1 MTGLRRK
8 ARIVALQV
16 LYEIDS
22 SNHKTEDVLTRT
34 IQENTLP
41 ELSTDYARGLVNGVV
56 HNKQAIDANIRR
68 FAPLFPLEQIAI
80 IDRNILRLSIYEIL
94 FDSAVPVK
102 VAANEAVEL
111 AKSFGSDGSP
121 KFINGVLG
129 SVIASSDHLLKNSST
144 SVIASNKVSKQ
155 SQGDR

>member
-22 SNHKTEDVLTRT
+22 SGHNLEEVLTRT
-34 IQENTLP
+34 IQENSLP
-41 ELSTDYARGLVNGVV
+41 EQAVDFARGLVSGVTQ
-56 HNKQAIDANIRR
+56 NKQAIDDEIRR

-80 IDRNILRLSIYEIL
+80 IDRNILRLAIYEVL
-94 FDSAVPVK
+94 FDSEVPVK
-102 VAANEAVEL
+102 AAVNEAVEL
-111 AKSFGSDGSP
+111 AKGFGSDNSP

-129 SVIASSDHLLKNSST
+129 SVIANSDHLLTGSERTKPL
-144 SVIASNKVSKQ
+144 
-155 SQGDR
+155 